1 MLDTAAGCITGTEE
15 YHEKLKRFRKDAI
28 RIDNLVDEVIELYEI
43 SKIINIKPV
52 DLLTNMLYRYLG
64 DSHNYPSLPSAH
76 TLWMD
81 WIQYAG
87 FRVSPKLP
95 YLFQANGPS
104 EGKINKEW
112 NI

>member
-1 MLDTAAGCITGTEE
+1 MPGCLCSDDSIFE
-15 YHEKLKRFRKDAI
+15 YNSTPYANDHMYLFDGGEFTKNGLYI
-28 RIDNLVDEVIELYEI
+28 RQ
-43 SKIINIKPV
+43 PV
-52 DLLTNMLYRYLG
+52 DMFSALLY
-64 DSHNYPSLPSAH
+64 NYIKGPNSFPRVPSAH
-76 TLWMD
+76 SLWMD

-95 YLFQANGPS
+95 HLFTANGPS